1 MTAYHTICGKTIK
14 KSTKADTTGN
24 RDTEACAGCPHL
36 LPWGG
41 EFDFETHSFGGYKGY
56 ECRMPQSEI
65 RYATEFTGSVNDKC
79 TCRISSLDFD
89 FLALISTW
97 IKETYPDGELSGVF
111 SMNKRR
117 GADYVSAGRFCLS
130 LYCAQNKKGLAAKA
144 ALRQR
149 FFDDRGKRLDLSPDD
164 EREKVLAD
172 IRRGIEAHKQNRE
185 TSEQT
190 NGFVDNVADGDNI
203 QLSEQAKA
211 AIEELFM
218 EDEKKVTIYRD
229 PATGWL
235 YRVSPEPVD
244 TWYVVQ
250 YLDKHT
256 SGIWKSDFSK
266 SHGKTEK
273 DANDWLGCQHF
284 EVVENSEENN
294 NEAATF
300 SCDTCRCP
308 DCTDSTCLQSG
319 CDKSDHGLGCIA
331 PDEDCPPQ
339 VEKPWPD
346 EHQVK
351 DKTSNCPY
359 FSGVTSHS
367 LGSKLIENV
376 NCEQGDHPLSI
387 ACYTTGCKDDVE
399 SCRIYWLGQIK
410 ERLCHEAPAYLSK
423 NCSADDLKAYLE
435 EEMEKCK
442 SNTPNKQT
450 NPNSSLA
457 PVSPAAAGVT
467 TLSRSDADAACLAA
481 DPKITPFDYSG
492 LDPQTVATLHSAE
505 AMITDVRQVYIVK
518 MAAAVGMVHDEL
530 RSFHGETSSN
540 QYTENTFI
548 SWCEAQGIT
557 KSTAYRLLQVS
568 NLISASSPVEQSVLE
583 QASPLLLYAAA
594 KPSAPAEL
602 VQGVKDGNITTHK
615 QYKEL
620 EAQLKA
626 EQAAREKAEKDAA
639 YFRADSEQAR
649 AAAHDFH
656 TKAETAES
664 KLNQTIDQ
672 QAEYAAK
679 VTEAERKARE
689 AQKEL
694 AGAKQALEAVKM
706 RADRWQKEAEEAK
719 QQPIET
725 TVVDQSEV
733 ERRAAELAAEQ
744 TATLKQQIADLQ
756 AAVSSTTSE
765 DDQHNAYDA
774 VILACR
780 IFDSAWQTA
789 RGQWGKIPPNLRQ
802 AAHDMIN
809 KKLNDI
815 REDLQCL

>member
-1 MTAYHTICGKTIK
+1 MTAYHTICGKTIN
-14 KSTKADTTGN
+14 KSTRADTTGN

-65 RYATEFTGSVNDKC
+65 RYETEFAGSVNDKC
-79 TCRISSLDFD
+79 TCRVSSLDFD

-97 IKETYPDGELSGVF
+97 IKETYPDGELSGAL
-111 SMNKRR
+111 SMDKRR

-130 LYCAQNKKGLAAKA
+130 IYCAQNKKGMAAKA

-172 IRRGIEAHKQNRE
+172 IRRGIESHKQNSE
-185 TSEQT
+185 NSEQT
-190 NGFVDNVADGDNI
+190 NGFVDSVDGGENI
-203 QLSEQAKA
+203 RLSEQAKA

-235 YRVSPEPVD
+235 YRVSPEPVNGE
-244 TWYVVQ
+244 YCVQ
-250 YLDKHT
+250 YLDEKT
-256 SGIWKSDFSK
+256 SAIWKSNFTK
-266 SHGKTEK
+266 PTGETPGAAEY
-273 DANDWLGCQHF
+273 WLSCQHF
-284 EVVENSEENN
+284 EVVDEQPRDDANPTEE
-294 NEAATF
+294 
-300 SCDTCRCP
+300 
-308 DCTDSTCLQSG
+308 
-319 CDKSDHGLGCIA
+319 A
-331 PDEDCPPQ
+331 PDDVPE
-339 VEKPWPD
+339 
-346 EHQVK
+346 
-351 DKTSNCPY
+351 
-359 FSGVTSHS
+359 
-367 LGSKLIENV
+367 V
-376 NCEQGDHPLSI
+376 NL
-387 ACYTTGCKDDVE
+387 ATTGG
-399 SCRIYWLGQIK
+399 STL
-410 ERLCHEAPAYLSK
+410 PA
-423 NCSADDLKAYLE
+423 
-435 EEMEKCK
+435 
-442 SNTPNKQT
+442 
-450 NPNSSLA
+450 
-457 PVSPAAAGVT
+457 
-467 TLSRSDADAACLAA
+467 
-481 DPKITPFDYSG
+481 FDYVG

-505 AMITDVRQVYIVK
+505 AMITDARQGYIVK
-518 MAAAVGMVHDEL
+518 MADAVGMAHDEL
-530 RSFHGETSSN
+530 VANCEGHNQHSEET
-540 QYTENTFI
+540 FVA
-548 SWCEAQGIT
+548 WC
-557 KSTAYRLLQVS
+557 KSVGLKKDTAYRLLQVS

-583 QASPLLLYAAA
+583 QASPSLLYAAA

-649 AAAHDFH
+649 AAAHEFH

-679 VTEAERKARE
+679 VTEAEHKARE

-744 TATLKQQIADLQ
+744 TATLKRQIADLQ

-765 DDQHNAYDA
+765 DDQHYAYDA

-802 AAHDMIN
+802 AARDMIN

>member
-1 MTAYHTICGKTIK
+1 MTAYHTICGKTVN

-24 RDTEACAGCPHL
+24 RDTEACTGCPHL

-65 RYATEFTGSVNDKC
+65 RYETEFAGSVNDKC
-79 TCRISSLDFD
+79 TCRVSSLDFD

-111 SMNKRR
+111 SMDKRR

-130 LYCAQNKKGLAAKA
+130 LYCAQNKKGMAAKA

-172 IRRGIEAHKQNRE
+172 IRRGIESHKQNSE
-185 TSEQT
+185 NSEQT
-190 NGFVDNVADGDNI
+190 NGFVDSVDGGENI

-235 YRVSPEPVD
+235 YRVSPDPVNGE
-244 TWYVVQ
+244 YCVQ
-250 YLDKHT
+250 YLDEKT
-256 SGIWKSDFSK
+256 SAIWKSNFTK
-266 SHGKTEK
+266 PTGETPGAAEY
-273 DANDWLGCQHF
+273 WLSCQHF
-284 EVVENSEENN
+284 EVVDEQTRDDAKPTEEAPDDVPEVNLATTGGSTLPAFDFGADTSTN
-294 NEAATF
+294 NELMQCAQMFMAGRYAQVMAVKRAHDLTA
-300 SCDTCRCP
+300 
-308 DCTDSTCLQSG
+308 
-319 CDKSDHGLGCIA
+319 DH
-331 PDEDCPPQ
+331 
-339 VEKPWPD
+339 
-346 EHQVK
+346 
-351 DKTSNCPY
+351 Y
-359 FSGVTSHS
+359 M
-367 LGSKLIENV
+367 GSWGK
-376 NCEQGDHPLSI
+376 
-387 ACYTTGCKDDVE
+387 
-399 SCRIYWLGQIK
+399 
-410 ERLCHEAPAYLSK
+410 
-423 NCSADDLKAYLE
+423 
-435 EEMEKCK
+435 
-442 SNTPNKQT
+442 
-450 NPNSSLA
+450 
-457 PVSPAAAGVT
+457 
-467 TLSRSDADAACLAA
+467 
-481 DPKITPFDYSG
+481 
-492 LDPQTVATLHSAE
+492 
-505 AMITDVRQVYIVK
+505 
-518 MAAAVGMVHDEL
+518 
-530 RSFHGETSSN
+530 
-540 QYTENTFI
+540 
-548 SWCEAQGIT
+548 WCEAVGISRDT
-557 KSTAYRLLQVS
+557 GDNMVS
-568 NLISASSPVEQSVLE
+568 VAEKFGNLKTTDGA
-583 QASPLLLYAAA
+583 PLIDAMPKTLLYAAA
-594 KPSAPAEL
+594 QPSAPAEL

-656 TKAETAES
+656 TKADAAES

-679 VTEAERKARE
+679 VTEAEHKARE

-744 TATLKQQIADLQ
+744 TTSLKRQIADLQ

-765 DDQHNAYDA
+765 DDQHYAYDA

>member
-1 MTAYHTICGKTIK
+1 MTAYHTICGKTIN
-14 KSTKADTTGN
+14 KSTRADTTGN

-65 RYATEFTGSVNDKC
+65 RYETEFAGSVNDKC
-79 TCRISSLDFD
+79 TCRVSSLDFD

-97 IKETYPDGELSGVF
+97 IKETYPDGELSGAF
-111 SMNKRR
+111 SMDKRR

-130 LYCAQNKKGLAAKA
+130 IYCAQNKKGMAAKA

-172 IRRGIEAHKQNRE
+172 IRRGIEAHKQNSE

-190 NGFVDNVADGDNI
+190 NGFVDSVFGGNNI
-203 QLSEQAKA
+203 QLSEQATA

-235 YRVSPEPVD
+235 YRVSPKPEQKSYWVE
-244 TWYVVQ
+244 
-250 YLDKHT
+250 YLDPAN
-256 SGIWKSDFSK
+256 SAIWKPFPGLIAGNETPEGEAK
-266 SHGKTEK
+266 YLALNAKRKG
-273 DANDWLGCQHF
+273 W
-284 EVVENSEENN
+284 VEYQPEENRT
-294 NEAATF
+294 AAK
-300 SCDTCRCP
+300 SPCDDCRCP
-308 DCTDSTCLQSG
+308 DCTDYDCDQAG
-319 CDKSDHGLGCIA
+319 CDKSDCGLGCMA
-331 PDEDCPPQ
+331 PDDQCPPET
-339 VEKPWPD
+339 EKNYPD
-346 EHQVK
+346 ERLVR
-351 DKTSNCPY
+351 DKTSSCPY
-359 FSGVTSHS
+359 FAGVTSHT
-367 LGSKLIENV
+367 LGNKVIENV
-376 NCEQGDHPLSI
+376 NCDLEDHPLSI
-387 ACYTTGCKDDVE
+387 ACYTYGCKDAVE
-399 SCRIYWLGQIK
+399 TCRIYWLGRIAD
-410 ERLCHEAPAYLSK
+410 ELGREVPEYLQ
-423 NCSADDLKAYLE
+423 NCQASDLQKYFE
-435 EEMEKCK
+435 EETEKCK
-442 SNTPNKQT
+442 NNQLVA
-450 NPNSSLA
+450 PNSSLA
-457 PVSPAAAGVT
+457 PVSPAAAGVA

-505 AMITDVRQVYIVK
+505 AMITDARQGYIVK
-518 MAAAVGMVHDEL
+518 MADAVGMAHDEL
-530 RSFHGETSSN
+530 VANCEGHNQHSEET
-540 QYTENTFI
+540 FVA
-548 SWCEAQGIT
+548 WC
-557 KSTAYRLLQVS
+557 KSVGLKKDTAYRLLQVS

-583 QASPLLLYAAA
+583 QASPSLLYAAA

-602 VQGVKDGNITTHK
+602 VHGVKDGNITTHK

-649 AAAHDFH
+649 AAAHKFH
-656 TKAETAES
+656 TKADTAES
-664 KLNQTIDQ
+664 KLNQTIDR

-679 VTEAERKARE
+679 VTEAEHKARE

-744 TATLKQQIADLQ
+744 TATLKRQIADLQ
-756 AAVSSTTSE
+756 ATVSSTTSE

-802 AAHDMIN
+802 AARDMIN

-815 REDLQCL
+815 RENLQCL